1 MSLITIAAAAIPWDK
16 IISLMPVLIDSA
28 RGVIDKNKKQSKLL
42 LEDNSSDIR
51 ELKMRVEELEANE
64 LRQAKL
70 VEEITVQ
77 LGELTKAMNIIS
89 KRVIVG
95 LVIAITSL
103 VLGIVL
109 MIVK

>member
-16 IISLMPVLIDSA
+16 IISLMPVIINSA
-28 RGVIDKNKKQSKLL
+28 RGVMDKNKKQSKLL

-64 LRQAKL
+64 RLQAKL
-70 VEEITVQ
+70 VEDIAVQ

-89 KRVIVG
+89 NRVIVG
-95 LVIAITSL
+95 LVIAVASL
-103 VLGIVL
+103 ILGIVGIL
-109 MIVK
+109 T